1 MLMDPLPMDHHS
13 HATHHLGGGHHTH
26 ELNGLNGLGGHETNG
41 GGPHEPGGGQPHI
54 LELDGEREVK

>member
-1 MLMDPLPMDHHS
+1 MDHHS
-13 HATHHLGGGHHTH
+13 HTTHHLGGGHHNH